1 MIHQKM
7 ASLMGKLKVEKNW
20 NNPHFKSKYVMLD
33 DMLAVLLPMLEDAKL
48 LLLNYVEDRKLVTE
62 VIDYENEWA
71 SIKSEFP
78 IAQDDPQKIGSC
90 ITYWKRYNLGALFNI
105 ITEFDDDG
113 NGVSGANHIDK
124 HGLNLQDYIA
134 SIQDENDVE
143 HIKTLYKQATSSGLS
158 LSQEQ
163 IDWLKSEARKQTDKL
178 ESAKW
183 QNLLPSHLSK

>member
-1 MIHQKM
+1 M

-33 DMLAVLLPMLEDAKL
+33 DMLVVLLPMLEDAKL
-48 LLLNYVEDRKLVTE
+48 LLVNYVEDRKLVTE

-90 ITYWKRYNLGALFNI
+90 ITYAKRYNLGALFNI

-113 NGVSGANHIDK
+113 NWVSGANHIDK
-124 HGLNLQDYIA
+124 HGLNLQDYIS
-134 SIQDENDVE
+134 SIQDEDDVE
-143 HIKTLYKQATSSGLS
+143 HIKTLYKQAISSGLS

-163 IDWLKSEARKQTDKL
+163 IDWLKSEARKRTDTL
-178 ESAKW
+178 EANNWK
-183 QNLLPSHLSK
+183 NLLPNHFKDA